1 MRAPALYAL
10 IFFVAGIILASQ
22 TTFPALG
29 FLGIA
34 VVSTAAAVIYALVN
48 RTLSSRIALCV
59 ALFTSSAFLTKLQL
73 NEIPANHISHF
84 LELDGKS
91 TILGRVVSEPD
102 IRPTKTFLTV
112 AAESLS
118 HQGITIA
125 VSGRIRLRVARPTN
139 EFNIDDRIRFTGFVV
154 KPLASR
160 NPGAFDYS
168 RYLEIRG
175 ICGICNLGDFD
186 QVERVEMKGGRG
198 FVRSIVVPVR
208 EYITSVFEDHLPPDQ
223 SALMRGFLIGDVRF
237 IPTEVYQRFKD
248 TGTLHVLAASGSNVG
263 YVTLTIFLVARLFHL
278 PRRSRYF
285 LAIVGVVIFS
295 FLAYNQPS
303 VVRASVMAVVA
314 LIGMSL
320 RRDQNWLN
328 TISVAGLIVLAV
340 HPLYLYDLGTQLSF
354 AAAFSLILFM
364 PTLEPL
370 LPKSKKFPIRIARYF
385 FMIFFGSVVAQLGVM
400 PILLYHFHTVPLV
413 SFLSN
418 LVIVPLVGLAASAG
432 IVLIFISAIPM
443 IPGICGV
450 LLESLLDSV
459 HWATVFFEN
468 LRIPPL
474 QLGAPEL
481 LTVLTYYLL
490 LQVVLTIGARSRH
503 FLSFLV
509 LFIVALN
516 VIVWKAVIAGPEIG
530 TRLTILDTSKLT
542 TIFVEEANGE
552 TVLINGGGKSQYF
565 DNGESVVLPFLRF
578 RGIET
583 IGEICRTTER
593 EGNSESLATIAESLD
608 LQKRSKLATA
618 RDSFR
623 SLDPVVRFQIDS
635 VTFLF
640 LTESVSVQNLNTSRK
655 DATVLGLDW
664 SFLAKKSAEEVIEM
678 FRPET
683 VVFTNYV
690 SRYSKIDYVVALR
703 NKFPTIRIISVL
715 ESGAVEFEVNK
726 NNVSI
731 WTSANK

>member
-10 IFFVAGIILASQ
+10 IFFVAGIVLASQ

-48 RTLSSRIALCV
+48 RTLSSRLALCV
-59 ALFTSSAFLTKLQL
+59 ALLTSSAFLTKLQL

-91 TILGRVVSEPD
+91 TIVGRVDSEPD

-118 HQGITIA
+118 RQGITIA
-125 VSGRIRLRVARPTN
+125 VSGRIRLRIAEPTN
-139 EFNIDDRIRFTGFVV
+139 DFNIEDRIRFSGFVV

-160 NPGAFDYS
+160 NPGAFDYR

-175 ICGICNLGDFD
+175 ISGICNLGDFD
-186 QVERVEMKGGRG
+186 QVERLALPEGKG

-208 EYITSVFEDHLPPDQ
+208 EYITRVFAENLPPDQ

-237 IPTEVYQRFKD
+237 IPTDVYQRFKD

-278 PRRSRYF
+278 PRRSRYI

-340 HPLYLYDLGTQLSF
+340 RPLYLYDLGTQLSF

-385 FMIFFGSVVAQLGVM
+385 LMIFFGSVVAQLGVM
-400 PILLYHFHTVPLV
+400 PILLYHFHAVPLV

-418 LVIVPLVGLAASAG
+418 LVIVPLVGVAATVG
-432 IVLIFISAIPM
+432 IVLILISAIPI
-443 IPGICGV
+443 IPEVGSV
-450 LLESLLDSV
+450 LLESLLDLV
-459 HWATVFFEN
+459 NGATIFFEN
-468 LRIPPL
+468 LSIPPL
-474 QLGAPEL
+474 QVGAPEL

-490 LQVVLTIGARSRH
+490 LQVLLTLGARSRH
-503 FLSFLV
+503 FLSFLM
-509 LFIVALN
+509 LFIVAVNL
-516 VIVWKAVIAGPEIG
+516 IIWKSVIAGPEIG
-530 TRLTILDTSKLT
+530 TRLTILDTAKLT
-542 TIFVEEANGE
+542 TIFVEHADGK
-552 TVLINGGGKSQYF
+552 TILINGGGKNQYF
-565 DNGESVVLPFLRF
+565 DNGESVVLPFLRY

-583 IGEICRTTER
+583 ISEICRTTEQ
-593 EGNSESLATIAESLD
+593 EGNNESLATIADSFALRTPSEP
-608 LQKRSKLATA
+608 AIV

-623 SLDPVVRFQIDS
+623 SLNPVLRFRVDS
-635 VTFLF
+635 VSFLF
-640 LTESVSVQNLNTSRK
+640 LTEAVPVQSLNTGSG

-664 SFLAKKSAEEVIEM
+664 SFLANKSAEEVIAL

-683 VVFTNYV
+683 VVITNYV
-690 SRYSKIDYVVALR
+690 SRYSKTADVVALR
-703 NKFPTIRIISVL
+703 NRFPAIRIISVI
-715 ESGAVEFEVNK
+715 ESGAVEFVVNQ

-731 WTSANK
+731 WTSTNK

>member
-1 MRAPALYAL
+1 M
-10 IFFVAGIILASQ
+10 
-22 TTFPALG
+22 
-29 FLGIA
+29 
-34 VVSTAAAVIYALVN
+34 
-48 RTLSSRIALCV
+48 
-59 ALFTSSAFLTKLQL
+59 
-73 NEIPANHISHF
+73 
-84 LELDGKS
+84 
-91 TILGRVVSEPD
+91 
-102 IRPTKTFLTV
+102 
-112 AAESLS
+112 
-118 HQGITIA
+118 
-125 VSGRIRLRVARPTN
+125 SGRIRLRIAKPTN

-160 NPGAFDYS
+160 NPGAFDYR

-175 ICGICNLGDFD
+175 ICGVCNLGDFD
-186 QVERVEMKGGRG
+186 QVERVEMQGGKG

-208 EYITSVFEDHLPPDQ
+208 EYITRVFEDHLPPDQ

-285 LAIVGVVIFS
+285 LAIGGVVIFS

-328 TISVAGLIVLAV
+328 TISVAGLIVLAI

-385 FMIFFGSVVAQLGVM
+385 LMIFFGSVVAQLGVM

-450 LLESLLDSV
+450 LLESLLDFV
-459 HWATVFFEN
+459 HWATIFFEN

-474 QLGAPEL
+474 QIGAPAL

-516 VIVWKAVIAGPEIG
+516 VIVWKAVVAGPEIG

-565 DNGESVVLPFLRF
+565 DNAESVVLPFLRF
-578 RGIET
+578 RGIGT

-593 EGNSESLATIAESLD
+593 EGNIESLVTIAESLD
-608 LQKRSKLATA
+608 LRNRSKSAIA
-618 RDSFR
+618 KDSFQVSRSGR
-623 SLDPVVRFQIDS
+623 SLPNQ
-635 VTFLF
+635 
-640 LTESVSVQNLNTSRK
+640 
-655 DATVLGLDW
+655 TVL
-664 SFLAKKSAEEVIEM
+664 
-678 FRPET
+678 
-683 VVFTNYV
+683 V
-690 SRYSKIDYVVALR
+690 SCS
-703 NKFPTIRIISVL
+703 
-715 ESGAVEFEVNK
+715 
-726 NNVSI
+726 
-731 WTSANK
+731 

>member
-10 IFFVAGIILASQ
+10 VFFVAGIILASQ
-22 TTFPALG
+22 TTFPAFG

-34 VVSTAAAVIYALVN
+34 VVSTATAVIYTLVN

-59 ALFTSSAFLTKLQL
+59 ALFTASAFLTRLQL
-73 NEIPANHISHF
+73 NEVPANHISHF

-102 IRPTKTFLTV
+102 CRPTKTFLTV
-112 AAESLS
+112 AAESLGR
-118 HQGITIA
+118 QGITIA
-125 VSGRIRLRVARPTN
+125 VSGRIRLRIAKPTN

-160 NPGAFDYS
+160 NPGAFDYR

-175 ICGICNLGDFD
+175 ICGVCNLGDFD
-186 QVERVEMKGGRG
+186 QVERVEMQGGRG
-198 FVRSIVVPVR
+198 FVSSIVVPVR
-208 EYITSVFEDHLPPDQ
+208 EYITSVFEDHLPPNQ

-248 TGTLHVLAASGSNVG
+248 TGTLHVLAASGSNIG
-263 YVTLTIFLVARLFHL
+263 YVTLTIFLVARLFRL
-278 PRRSRYF
+278 PRRSRYL
-285 LAIVGVVIFS
+285 LAIGAVVIFS

-314 LIGMSL
+314 LVGMSL

-328 TISVAGLIVLAV
+328 TISVAGLIVLAF

-370 LPKSKKFPIRIARYF
+370 LPNSKKLPMRIVRYF
-385 FMIFFGSVVAQLGVM
+385 LMIFYGSVVAQLGVI

-418 LVIVPLVGLAASAG
+418 LVIVPLVGLAATVG
-432 IVLIFISAIPM
+432 IVLVFISAIPI
-443 IPGICGV
+443 IPEMCGA
-450 LLESLLDSV
+450 LLELLLDSV
-459 HWATVFFEN
+459 HWATIFFEN

-481 LTVLTYYLL
+481 LSVLTYYLL
-490 LQVVLTIGARSRH
+490 LQVALTIGARSRH
-503 FLSFLV
+503 LLSFLM
-509 LFIVALN
+509 LFTIALN
-516 VIVWKAVIAGPEIG
+516 VMVWKAVFAGPEIG

-542 TIFVEEANGE
+542 TIFVEESDGK

-578 RGIET
+578 RGIQT
-583 IGEICRTTER
+583 VSEICQTTER
-593 EGNSESLATIAESLD
+593 EGNTESLTTIAESLD
-608 LQKRSKLATA
+608 SRKRSKLTIAQ
-618 RDSFR
+618 DSFR
-623 SLDPVVRFQIDS
+623 SLNPVVRFQIDS
-635 VTFLF
+635 VNFLF
-640 LTESVSVQNLNTSRK
+640 LTESVSVQSLNISRR
-655 DATVLGLDW
+655 DATILGLDW
-664 SFLAKKSAEEVIEM
+664 SFLANKSAEAAIAM

-690 SRYSKIDYVVALR
+690 NRYSKTDYLVTLR
-703 NKFPTIRIISVL
+703 NKFPTIRIVSVL
-715 ESGAVEFEVNK
+715 ESGSVEFVVGQ
-726 NNVSI
+726 NNISI
-731 WTSANK
+731 WTSANN